1 MLRAMKIT
9 DLDTPALV
17 VDLDIL
23 ETNLREMAAYCASHG
38 LSLRPHT
45 KTHKIP
51 AIARM
56 QVRSGARGITVAKL
70 GEAELMAREGFDDI
84 LVAYPIVGASKLA
97 RLVELAKKI
106 RVTISTDSLEVARGI
121 SDAARSQGATVRL
134 LAEMD
139 AGLRRCGVQTP
150 EELAA
155 LAQAMTRLPNIE
167 FLGFMFFPGQIRV
180 SPKEQIPIL
189 ERIDARLREAQTLL
203 YRSGIELSVVSGGS
217 TPTAYQ
223 SHHMKTVTEIRP
235 GTYVFNDMNT
245 ASIGATD
252 ISRCALTV
260 HVTVVSLAVKGRA
273 VVDGGSKTFSSDPLR
288 GGEGRGFGCLPEH
301 PEVVLESMSEEHG
314 HLNIEASS
322 HTFRIGERLRFI
334 PNHVC
339 TAVNMHNEVWGARN
353 GEVSEHWI
361 VEGRG
366 LVR

>member
-1 MLRAMKIT
+1 MAGMRVSE
-9 DLDTPALV
+9 LDTPAVV
-17 VDLDIL
+17 VDLDVL
-23 ETNLREMAAYCASHG
+23 QRNLQEMAEYSSSHG

-84 LVAYPIVGASKLA
+84 LIAYPLVGQPKLA
-97 RLVELAKKI
+97 RLAALARKV
-106 RVTISTDSLEVARGI
+106 RMTVSTDSLEVAEGI
-121 SDAARSQGATVRL
+121 SSAARDAGTSIRL

-150 EELAA
+150 EELVA
-155 LAQAMTRLPNIE
+155 LAQGMTRLPNVE
-167 FLGFMFFPGQIRV
+167 FAGFMFFPGQVRV
-180 SPKEQIPIL
+180 SPPEQVPVL
-189 ERIDARLREAQTLL
+189 RAIDARLQQSQDKL
-203 YRSGIELSVVSGGS
+203 YRSGIAIQIVSGGS

-223 SHHMKTVTEIRP
+223 SHQMKTVTEIRP

-252 ISRCALTV
+252 VAHCALTV
-260 HVTVVSLAVKGRA
+260 HVTVVSVAVKGRA
-273 VVDGGSKTFSSDPLR
+273 IVDGGSKTFSSDPLR
-288 GGEGRGFGCLPEH
+288 GGEGHGYGYLIEQ
-301 PEVVLESMSEEHG
+301 PEVVLEAMSEEHG
-314 HLNIEASS
+314 HLNTDASS
-322 HTFRIGERLRFI
+322 HRFRIGERLRFI

-339 TAVNMHNEVWGARN
+339 TTVNMHNEIWGAR
-353 GEVSEHWI
+353 GEDIVEHWT

-366 LVR
+366 LIR